1 MTRMTRIGKF
11 ADRADDLLRS
21 ACESGGLPGV
31 VAMLANRDG
40 TLFEAAFGERS
51 VGSGAPMTLDT
62 VVWIASMTKALTT
75 TAALQ
80 LVEQGKLEL
89 DAPVGDVVPQLG
101 QARVLTGFDSSGQP
115 LTRAPQRQLTLRH
128 LLTHTSGFSHEVW
141 SADMRQA
148 QAACDLPRIGSGRK
162 AALNVP
168 LMFDPGARWEYGIG
182 IDCTGLAVEAA
193 SGQTL
198 GAYLHEHVFAPLRM
212 HSTAFALTPELR
224 SRLAKVHQRGRDGVP
239 RVTDFEV
246 VQDPEFELGGGGLY
260 STAGDYLRFVRA
272 ILNGGAL
279 DGQRV
284 LHAET
289 VREMARNQIGALRVA
304 PMKTALPAM
313 SNDAEFFPGLAKSW
327 GLGFQI
333 NEDAAPTGRPAG
345 GLMWA
350 GLANTYYWIDP
361 GNGIGGVLLTQV
373 LPFADAKAVALFEAF
388 ETAAYDSNL
397 R

>member
-1 MTRMTRIGKF
+1 MKLVGTF
-11 ADRADDLLRS
+11 SEQANQLLRR
-21 ACESGGLPGV
+21 ACESGSVPGV

-80 LVEQGKLEL
+80 LVEQGKLDL
-89 DAPVGDVVPQLG
+89 DAPVGNVVPQLG

-115 LTRAPQRQLTLRH
+115 LTRPPQRPITLRH

-141 SADMRQA
+141 SADVRKA
-148 QAACDLPRIGSGRK
+148 QAAWDLPRIGTGRK

-212 HSTAFALTPELR
+212 HSTAFRLTPEMR
-224 SRLAKVHQRGRDGVP
+224 SRLAKVHQRGSDGEL

-246 VQDPEFELGGGGLY
+246 VQNPEFELGGGGLY

-284 LHAET
+284 LRSDT

-313 SNDAEFFPGLAKSW
+313 SNDAEFFPGIAKTW

-333 NEDAAPTGRPAG
+333 NEAALPTGRPAG

-361 GNGIGGVLLTQV
+361 RGGVGGVLLTQI
-373 LPFADAKAVALFEAF
+373 LPFADAKAVAVFGAF
-388 ETAAYDSNL
+388 ETAVYDSL

>member
-1 MTRMTRIGKF
+1 MTPIGKF
-11 ADRADDLLRS
+11 ADRADDLLRR
-21 ACESGGLPGV
+21 ACESGSLPGV

-40 TLFEAAFGERS
+40 TLYEAAFGERS

-80 LVEQGKLEL
+80 LVEQGKLDL

-115 LTRAPQRQLTLRH
+115 LTRGPQRQLTLRH

-141 SADMRQA
+141 SADVRKA

-198 GAYLHEHVFAPLRM
+198 GAYLHEHLFAPLRM

-279 DGQRV
+279 EGKRV
-284 LHAET
+284 LRAET

>member
-1 MTRMTRIGKF
+1 VPHLKLIDSF
-11 ADRADDLLRS
+11 SEHANQLLRR
-21 ACESGGLPGV
+21 ACESGSLPGV
-31 VAMLANRDG
+31 VAMIANREG
-40 TLFEAAFGERS
+40 TLYEAAFGERS
-51 VGSGAPMTLDT
+51 SGSGAPMTLDT

-80 LVEQGKLEL
+80 LVEQGKLDL
-89 DAPVGDVVPQLG
+89 DAPVGDAVAQLG
-101 QARVLTGFDSSGQP
+101 QARVLTGFDANGQP
-115 LTRAPQRQLTLRH
+115 QTRPPRRPITLRH

-141 SADMRQA
+141 SSAVRKA
-148 QAACDLPRIGSGRK
+148 QAAWDLPRIGSGRK

-168 LMFDPGARWEYGIG
+168 LMFDPGERWEYGIG
-182 IDCTGLAVEAA
+182 IDATGALIEAV

-198 GAYLHEHVFAPLRM
+198 GAYLREHVFAPLRM

-224 SRLAKVHQRGRDGVP
+224 SRLAKVHQRGSDGEL

-246 VQDPEFELGGGGLY
+246 VQNPEFELGGGGLY
-260 STAGDYLRFVRA
+260 STAADYLRFVRA

-279 DGQRV
+279 EGERV
-284 LHAET
+284 LRADT
-289 VREMARNQIGALRVA
+289 VRDMARNQIGALRVV
-304 PMKTALPAM
+304 PMKTALPEM
-313 SNDAEFFPGLAKSW
+313 SNDAEFFPGIAKTW

-350 GLANTYYWIDP
+350 GLANTYYWIDTS
-361 GNGIGGVLLTQV
+361 NGIGGVFLTQV
-373 LPFADAKAVALFEAF
+373 FPFVDARALSLFSAF
-388 ETAAYDSNL
+388 ETAAYDNL